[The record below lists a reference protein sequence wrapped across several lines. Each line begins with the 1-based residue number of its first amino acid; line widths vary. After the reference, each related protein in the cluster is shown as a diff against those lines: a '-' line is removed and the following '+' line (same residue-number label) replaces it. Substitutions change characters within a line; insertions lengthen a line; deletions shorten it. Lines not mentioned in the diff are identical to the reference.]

1 MIFQDIMDFPNVLD
15 KIIEQ
20 KGCVVPE
27 CTLRHGY
34 RERRADGKG
43 LCKYKFKNRPQRIDR
58 NTAIHP
64 DCCLD
69 AVHSLLSSHNVF
81 VNFDDI
87 TEVTD
92 ASDIDE
98 DEIYALEVELQ

>member
-1 MIFQDIMDFPNVLD
+1 
-15 KIIEQ
+15 
-20 KGCVVPE
+20 
-27 CTLRHGY
+27 
-34 RERRADGKG
+34 
-43 LCKYKFKNRPQRIDR
+43 
-58 NTAIHP
+58 
-64 DCCLD
+64 LD